1 MNKATRLVM
10 FSSKGGKWSTPHDF
24 FKKLDWRFGPFDLDA
39 CATPDNAK
47 CKTFFTEEED
57 GLKKS
62 WQGHTV
68 FVNPPYGRGIDAW
81 IKKGYEEAQ
90 DPDTKVV
97 MLIPARTDTK
107 YWHDYVMKAEMV
119 FFIKGRLKFGDSEN
133 SAPFPSAVVVF
144 TKRPQYGWPQTPNMG
159 ALPR

>member
-1 MNKATRLVM
+1 MNKATQVVM
-10 FSSKGGKWSTPHDF
+10 FSSKNNEWSTPQDF
-24 FKKLDWRFGPFDLDA
+24 FDKLNWRFGPFDLDP
-39 CATPDNAK
+39 CATPHNTK
-47 CKTFFTEEED
+47 CANFYTAAEN
-57 GLKKS
+57 GLNKS

-68 FVNPPYGRGIDAW
+68 FVNPPYGRGIEDW

-107 YWHDYVMKAEMV
+107 YWHNYVMKAEMV
-119 FFIKGRLKFGDSEN
+119 FFIKGRLKFGASTN

-144 TKRPQYGWPQTPNMG
+144 SKRPAGWGLEPRMG
-159 ALPR
+159 ALGR